1 MNKKVL
7 VIGGSGY
14 IGTVLMPKLIKNN
27 FQVIN
32 LDNFIYS
39 QKIKE
44 NFINEKK
51 NYQEFF
57 FDVNSYQNLKKI
69 PKVDFVIILSGL
81 VGDPI
86 CKKYPSLARKT
97 NIEGIKNII
106 EYFQNQNIKKLI
118 FISTCSNYG
127 YIESSELAKED
138 HPLNP
143 ISEYAKA
150 KIEIENYLLYKN
162 KKNNFSPCILRFA
175 TAYGLSPRMRFDL
188 TINHFTYEILKKN
201 KFDAFDINTYRPYC
215 HTQDLTDSI
224 IVTLNAKNVLTDH
237 EVFNVG
243 DNKLNYSKK
252 QIIEEIE
259 KNFGKGN
266 IFYKENGSDARN
278 YRVCFDKIN
287 QKLNFTTKFSIQDG
301 IKECAEYIKK
311 NDINLENSINDF
323 GNFYI
328 KNET

>member
-57 FDVNSYQNLKKI
+57 FDVNSYQNLNKI

-150 KIEIENYLLYKN
+150 KIEIEDYLLYKN
-162 KKNNFSPCILRFA
+162 KINNFSPCVLRFA

-201 KFDAFDINTYRPYC
+201 SFDAFDINTYRPYC

-259 KNFGKGN
+259 KNLGKGK